1 MNCTEKPKIAGVIT
15 EFNPFHKGH
24 KYFLKKIKQMGYTH
38 IVCAMSPN
46 FVQRGDI
53 ALLSKWQRTKMALN
67 SGADLIIE
75 IPTPFALSCGE
86 KFAQCGVHLLSSLGC
101 VDTLFFGSESGDV
114 SKIEKIAFSE
124 ESIEFKQI
132 LSEHIK
138 CGKSYPTAYSIAFD
152 SSFEKGLLTPNNI
165 LGAEYIKAIKK
176 SKSQMDYK
184 TIKRL
189 GVNHDSNNIEN
200 NIASASFIRKI
211 ALKGDIIQAQQ
222 LCDENFGFLDFH
234 FAKTD
239 VILAILR
246 TKTKDYFNSLADC
259 ENGLGDKIY
268 DSVKKA
274 NTFEEVVEL
283 SKSKCYTRAKIC
295 RIIFSAVLQ
304 IDKTYTK

>member
-1 MNCTEKPKIAGVIT
+1 
-15 EFNPFHKGH
+15 
-24 KYFLKKIKQMGYTH
+24 
-38 IVCAMSPN
+38 
-46 FVQRGDI
+46 
-53 ALLSKWQRTKMALN
+53 
-67 SGADLIIE
+67 
-75 IPTPFALSCGE
+75 
-86 KFAQCGVHLLSSLGC
+86 
-101 VDTLFFGSESGDV
+101 
-114 SKIEKIAFSE
+114 
-124 ESIEFKQI
+124 
-132 LSEHIK
+132 
-138 CGKSYPTAYSIAFD
+138 
-152 SSFEKGLLTPNNI
+152 
-165 LGAEYIKAIKK
+165 
-176 SKSQMDYK
+176 
-184 TIKRL
+184 
-189 GVNHDSNNIEN
+189 
-200 NIASASFIRKI
+200 FIRKI

-304 IDKTYTK
+304 IDKTYTKSLPNYIRILGFNQNGKDVLKHCKNNLEIFTSIKRIEQFDKSCEKMALCEVLSTDIFNLMCVNIKKPSQEYTQKVIIV